1 MDKIT
6 HKMRHEYWERIIT
19 ECNHSGMQKKDWMQ
33 LHNINP
39 KSFYRWQKILR
50 HEAATTL
57 LSSEQDKFLELKAP
71 DLPGMIKPFDE
82 CSVMIRK
89 GNVSI
94 EIDDSITDEFLSR
107 IIRVMA
113 DA

>member
-19 ECNHSGMQKKDWMQ
+19 ECNQSGMQKKDWMKV
-33 LHNINP
+33 HNINP

-50 HEAATTL
+50 DEAAITL
-57 LSSEQDKFLELKAP
+57 LSPEQDKFLELKSP
-71 DLPGMIKPFDE
+71 DLPEMTTPFDG
-82 CSVMIRK
+82 CSAMIRK

-94 EIDDSITDEFLSR
+94 EINDSITDEFLSR

>member
-1 MDKIT
+1 MDIIT

-19 ECNHSGMQKKDWMQ
+19 ECNHWMQ

-57 LSSEQDKFLELKAP
+57 LSSEQDKFLELKEP
-71 DLPGMIKPFDE
+71 DLPEMTRPFDE
-82 CSVMIRK
+82 CSAMIRK

-94 EIDDSITDEFLSR
+94 EINDSITDEFLSR

>member
-6 HKMRHEYWERIIT
+6 HKMRHEYWERVIT
-19 ECNHSGMQKKDWMQ
+19 ECNQSGMQKKDWMQ

-71 DLPGMIKPFDE
+71 DLPEMIKPFDE
-82 CSVMIRK
+82 CSAMIRK

-94 EIDDSITDEFLSR
+94 ENNDSITVEFLSR